1 MVAWIVN
8 SRLRPRGTPRYHPR
22 FQCHFGS
29 HLSLI
34 SKQSAPFFSYTYVE
48 PILQPLCF
56 QIYAS
61 NGGTPLRNFSLCSSV
76 YSDLVRAHG
85 ACSYSIMAPTLA
97 FLFTGHGSLSSLLS

>member
-34 SKQSAPFFSYTYVE
+34 SKQSAPFFSYAYVE
-48 PILQPLCF
+48 PISQPVCF
-56 QIYAS
+56 HIHVW
-61 NGGTPLRNFSLCSSV
+61 NGGTPIPLESESQPNRCGECHV
-76 YSDLVRAHG
+76 VKTDVRYG
-85 ACSYSIMAPTLA
+85 SIRLA
-97 FLFTGHGSLSSLLS
+97 